1 MASGF
6 PIVAS
11 LLYIII
17 ANVALRFLN
26 DFSFPV
32 SQENSTQVEENDAF
46 TARDLLAQIPP
57 RQVDVLCSE
66 KTHYCFVITERSE
79 TFEGRLM
86 VFRGLQVRKDHPG
99 LLLSYARLLIPKEL
113 TFAMLLDTRPW
124 KLDKTTVRL
133 VYARTMIAG
142 VFVSGAVQYNSTKN
156 HNVLIVGLGG
166 GVINNY
172 LSSMPN
178 QRLNITVV
186 DIDPVMKKIA
196 EKWYDFKES
205 ELHRIVV
212 EDGIK
217 YAKQASARGEK
228 FDAILLDLCTNERR
242 ALLCPIEEFLKN
254 EALHNLAAILV
265 DTGAVIVNII
275 TGTEFR
281 EEGPKEAKR
290 VQERFEKHFA
300 TCSMLVSETK
310 EKMLYCFHKIAPNEN
325 KTETLLKMEIEMD
338 KKLGFHLKDGKEYVA
353 SDIE

>member
-1 MASGF
+1 MREYQFRVTTRTDMASGF

-32 SQENSTQVEENDAF
+32 SQQNSTEVDENDVF

-99 LLLSYARLLIPKEL
+99 LLLSYARLLIPKQL

-124 KLDKTTVRL
+124 KLDKSTVRL
-133 VYARTMIAG
+133 MYARTMISG
-142 VFVSGAVQYNSTKN
+142 VFVSGAVKYNSTAN
-156 HNVLIVGLGG
+156 HNVLIIGLGG

-178 QRLNITVV
+178 QRVSFLTVLGEFWQKRSISSV
-186 DIDPVMKKIA
+186 T
-196 EKWYDFKES
+196 ES
-205 ELHRIVV
+205 
-212 EDGIK
+212 
-217 YAKQASARGEK
+217 S
-228 FDAILLDLCTNERR
+228 T
-242 ALLCPIEEFLKN
+242 
-254 EALHNLAAILV
+254 
-265 DTGAVIVNII
+265 
-275 TGTEFR
+275 
-281 EEGPKEAKR
+281 
-290 VQERFEKHFA
+290 
-300 TCSMLVSETK
+300 
-310 EKMLYCFHKIAPNEN
+310 
-325 KTETLLKMEIEMD
+325 
-338 KKLGFHLKDGKEYVA
+338 
-353 SDIE
+353 

>member
-1 MASGF
+1 
-6 PIVAS
+6 
-11 LLYIII
+11 
-17 ANVALRFLN
+17 
-26 DFSFPV
+26 
-32 SQENSTQVEENDAF
+32 
-46 TARDLLAQIPP
+46 
-57 RQVDVLCSE
+57 
-66 KTHYCFVITERSE
+66 
-79 TFEGRLM
+79 
-86 VFRGLQVRKDHPG
+86 
-99 LLLSYARLLIPKEL
+99 L

-133 VYARTMIAG
+133 VYARTMISG

-156 HNVLIVGLGG
+156 YNVLIIGLGG

-265 DTGAVIVNII
+265 DTGQLESIASSLRL
-275 TGTEFR
+275 TTH
-281 EEGPKEAKR
+281 
-290 VQERFEKHFA
+290 HFHTYRA
-300 TCSMLVSETK
+300 LSCLRDWRDRN
-310 EKMLYCFHKIAPNEN
+310 A
-325 KTETLLKMEIEMD
+325 
-338 KKLGFHLKDGKEYVA
+338 A
-353 SDIE
+353 